1 MSDSFSSA
9 MSAAPI
15 HAAPIPPGGVDRAAI
30 RAMQARYRRDIT
42 DALKA
47 GLDID
52 KLAQQQH
59 EQILAHIATLG
70 EADAAAFKSIYLEEG
85 LAFQAG
91 PTPAQIAQQMAE
103 QQAAEA
109 QRKKTD
115 ARVKRGIVVVIVW
128 IAIAAYWLSR

>member
-9 MSAAPI
+9 INPATI
-15 HAAPIPPGGVDRAAI
+15 HLRGIDRDAI
-30 RAMQARYRRDIT
+30 RAIQARYRNDVD

-47 GLDID
+47 GRDVD
-52 KLAQQQH
+52 KLAQKQH

-70 EADAAAFKSIYLEEG
+70 EADATAFKSIYIEEA
-85 LAFQAG
+85 LAFKPG
-91 PTPAQIAQQMAE
+91 PTPAQIAA

-109 QRKKTD
+109 LRKKTD
-115 ARVKRGIVVVIVW
+115 ARVKRGIVVVLVW

>member
-1 MSDSFSSA
+1 MSDSFASA
-9 MSAAPI
+9 MNAAPSHPTGI
-15 HAAPIPPGGVDRAAI
+15 DRDAI
-30 RAMQARYRRDIT
+30 RAMQARYRQDIN

-70 EADAAAFKSIYLEEG
+70 EADAAAFKNIYLEEG
-85 LAFQAG
+85 LAFKAG
-91 PTPAQIAQQMAE
+91 PTPAQIAQQIAE

-109 QRKKTD
+109 LRKKTD

>member
-1 MSDSFSSA
+1 MSDSFSSV
-9 MSAAPI
+9 MNTAPI
-15 HAAPIPPGGVDRAAI
+15 QPAGIDRNAI
-30 RAMQARYRRDIT
+30 RAMQARYGQDIT

-47 GLDID
+47 GLDIE

-70 EADAAAFKSIYLEEG
+70 EADGAAFKSIYLEEA
-85 LAFQAG
+85 LAVKAG
-91 PTPAQIAQQMAE
+91 PTPAQMAQLMAE

-115 ARVKRGIVVVIVW
+115 TRVKRGILAVIVW

>member
-1 MSDSFSSA
+1 MSDAFSSA
-9 MSAAPI
+9 INPATI
-15 HAAPIPPGGVDRAAI
+15 HLRGIDRNAI
-30 RAMQARYRRDIT
+30 RAMQERYRQDIT
-42 DALKA
+42 DALRA

-52 KLAQQQH
+52 QLAQQQH

-70 EADAAAFKSIYLEEG
+70 EADGAAFKSIYLEEG

-91 PTPAQIAQQMAE
+91 PTPAQMAQLMAE

-115 ARVKRGIVVVIVW
+115 VRVKRGIVLVIVW